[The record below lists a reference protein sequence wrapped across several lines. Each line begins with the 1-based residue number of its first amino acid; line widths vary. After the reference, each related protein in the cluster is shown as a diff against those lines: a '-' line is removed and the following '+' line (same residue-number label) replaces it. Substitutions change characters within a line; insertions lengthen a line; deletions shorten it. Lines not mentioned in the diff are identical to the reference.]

1 MKGMKFNDHISPD
14 KSNFLIIFLKT
25 FKDRISLYE
34 SGIKFHSFGS
44 VNVQDFKPYVLVMWS
59 LYEMIHIWIYRML

>member
-44 VNVQDFKPYVLVMWS
+44 VNVQDFKPYVLVM
-59 LYEMIHIWIYRML
+59 